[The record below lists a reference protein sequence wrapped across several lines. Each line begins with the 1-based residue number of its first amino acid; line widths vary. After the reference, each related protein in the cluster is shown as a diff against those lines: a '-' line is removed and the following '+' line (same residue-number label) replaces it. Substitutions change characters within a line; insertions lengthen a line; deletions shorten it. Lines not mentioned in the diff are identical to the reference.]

1 MQAMRTMRATFRT
14 RMLAICSAVI
24 TSLAAWPSQA
34 HAASGTPVLP
44 DEAFLV
50 RQPAFTDCELA
61 TFIALNSSRNAMA
74 YNTPR
79 DRALQPTEPPLMAST
94 IEIIESVYTRMQQEK
109 LRDYYQFTA
118 EYFLQCLARKQLP
131 VSRAPDVTKACVARQ
146 DIVFLLGVYRSQGLT
161 QPDATAK
168 VQSTLTPR
176 SATVFPPSLIA
187 LYADMVYRGT
197 PGGDDFELRRLT
209 FETCLF
215 QDEWQ
220 AWWKNEQLRA
230 AQEAGR

>member
-1 MQAMRTMRATFRT
+1 MRRILCTLSLVLCATARA
-14 RMLAICSAVI
+14 
-24 TSLAAWPSQA
+24 AAPA
-34 HAASGTPVLP
+34 LP
-44 DEAFLV
+44 DDAFLV
-50 RQPAFTDCELA
+50 RQPAFTDCELE
-61 TFIALNSSRNAMA
+61 TFIALSSSRNAMA
-74 YNTPR
+74 FGTPR
-79 DRALQPTEPPLMAST
+79 EKALAPTEPPLLAST
-94 IEIIESVYTRMQQEK
+94 VEIIESAYTRMRQEN

-118 EYFLQCLARKQLP
+118 EFFLQCLARKQLP
-131 VSRAPDVTKACVARQ
+131 VSRAADVTKACVARQ
-146 DIVFLLGVYRSQGLT
+146 DIVFLLSVYRSQGLT

-176 SATVFPPSLIA
+176 SATIFPPSLIA

-220 AWWKNEQLRA
+220 AWWKNEQVRA